1 MRELLKADSMG
12 KIIAIFLI
20 LAMGIQI
27 IKPLGLPGFRKRRDF
42 WKVAVAAFVI
52 WSLTL
57 LLRP

>member
-1 MRELLKADSMG
+1 MG

-27 IKPLGLPGFRKRRDF
+27 IKPLGLPGFRRRRDF
-42 WKVAVAAFVI
+42 WKIAVCAFVI